1 MGDSV
6 SLTQITKT
14 KSNGMSYSYW
24 VLRWF
29 ATNGKWCSK
38 SLGPVNKLSKRQAE
52 KLRSQKQTELQSS
65 PGRRNVTG
73 APTIKDYLEQ
83 YYANR
88 RLELASGTLE
98 LHMQTGRYLK
108 GFFGENTRLG
118 NIQRADAR
126 AFKAALANGDLMF
139 VNTKKRNLVEATVNL
154 HIRNARKIFGI
165 AVDDDILLF
174 NPFDKVAGTL
184 PVPKAWHE
192 VTDDEF
198 QRLMTCAR
206 AEWQL
211 LLGLARYAALRRS
224 EALNLPWDQIDWE
237 RSRLTVIANEEWR
250 PKDRDFRV
258 VPIVPELYAMLLQ
271 GFEKAHPG
279 GSNVISPNAIVVK
292 NLSREFTVLCKKA
305 DVVRYQKPL
314 HTLRKTCLTR
324 WAREYPQ
331 HVVAAWAGH
340 SSTETTSQFYLQVSE
355 SEYVKAAGKTK
366 KVARLIARP
375 GISARKH
382 KNGPNSQVNAVQAL
396 T

>member
-1 MGDSV
+1 MKDSV
-6 SLTQITKT
+6 ILTQIKKT
-14 KSNGMSYSYW
+14 KSNGISYSYW

-73 APTIKDYLEQ
+73 MPTIKDYLEQ

-88 RLELASGTLE
+88 QSELAGGTLE

-108 GFFGENTRLG
+108 GFLGENTRLG

-139 VNTKKRNLVEATVNL
+139 VNTKKHKLVEATVNM

-165 AVDDDILLF
+165 AVDDDVLLF
-174 NPFDKVAGTL
+174 NPFDKVAGTP

-198 QRLMTCAR
+198 HMLMTCAR

-211 LLGLARYAALRRS
+211 LLGLTRYAALRRS
-224 EALNLPWDQIDWE
+224 EALNLQWDQIDWD

-250 PKDRDFRV
+250 PKDRDSRV
-258 VPIVPELYAMLLQ
+258 VPIVPELYKLLLQ
-271 GFEKAHPG
+271 SFEKATPG
-279 GSNVISPNAIVVK
+279 VSNIISPDTIVAK
-292 NLSREFTVLCKKA
+292 NISRDFSVLCKKA
-305 DVVRYQKPL
+305 DVARYSKPL

-324 WAREYPQ
+324 WSREYPQ

-340 SSTETTSQFYLQVSE
+340 ASTETTSQFYLQVSE
-355 SEYVKAAGKTK
+355 AEYLKAAGKTK

-375 GISARKH
+375 AISVPKR
-382 KNGPNSQVNAVQAL
+382 KNGANSQVNAVKPL